1 MYNKFRAYVSQ
12 NKQATYSACIRRHS
26 ESGRGTD
33 ALTTSGPKATS
44 ADMMS
49 IHTLDN
55 PDQLKPSAT
64 AASRPKSSRLTSTG
78 RSHSCESDTLTQ
90 RSSGTSALDSTSGAK
105 GYLPYWSDYTREISS
120 ALWSPTETVLRGLER
135 NSSRHCSSAT
145 AGSSWFSISEI
156 SAPRRSSR
164 LIFSPSSQFLE
175 SASTDSVA
183 TTRKSRKIR
192 LYPDAGQRAE
202 LRSWFGAARYA
213 YNQAVELLTSED
225 APPAVKTKIRDLIL
239 PTLPPWHRNAP
250 REVLVGAVFDACRAI
265 SAVKRRNGELA
276 RDKSRGSRQDEDFA
290 RVRFRSRKNPRQ
302 TFTVQANCVSDMG
315 IYRTKL
321 GDMQMAE
328 KLPTPENRNICRL
341 SLRYSQYH
349 MSTPYDEKLQPRREN
364 QARVVALDPGVRSFL
379 TWYCADSVG
388 KIGEGAFFRI
398 QRLCERLDD
407 LLSRAAKSPS
417 RRRRNMRRAGNR
429 MRIKIENLVTE
440 LHRQAARFLVD
451 RFDVILLPTFETS
464 EMVERGRRR
473 IRSKTVRNLLSLA
486 HYRFKLFLRHKAAET
501 RAIVLDVSEAYT
513 TKTVSW
519 TGELQENLGGASVVV
534 AQDGE
539 RMDRDYNGARGIYLR
554 ALGDI
559 PALRDLF
566 SECAAS
572 VSESRLSGNM
582 SEDAQVSLFG
592 SS

>member
-1 MYNKFRAYVSQ
+1 MWFS
-12 NKQATYSACIRRHS
+12 IS
-26 ESGRGTD
+26 E
-33 ALTTSGPKATS
+33 TS
-44 ADMMS
+44 A
-49 IHTLDN
+49 
-55 PDQLKPSAT
+55 P
-64 AASRPKSSRLTSTG
+64 RKSSRLT
-78 RSHSCESDTLTQ
+78 
-90 RSSGTSALDSTSGAK
+90 
-105 GYLPYWSDYTREISS
+105 
-120 ALWSPTETVLRGLER
+120 
-135 NSSRHCSSAT
+135 
-145 AGSSWFSISEI
+145 
-156 SAPRRSSR
+156 
-164 LIFSPSSQFLE
+164 FSPSSLSLE
-175 SASTDSVA
+175 PGLTDCGDTV
-183 TTRKSRKIR
+183 RKSRKIR

-202 LRSWFGAARYA
+202 LRRWFGAARYA
-213 YNQAVELLTSED
+213 YNQTVELLTSED
-225 APPAVKTKIRDLIL
+225 APPAVKTRVRDVIL
-239 PTLPPWHRNAP
+239 PTLPPWHRSAP
-250 REVLVGAVFDACRAI
+250 REVLVGAIFDACRAI
-265 SAVKRRNGELA
+265 SAVKKRNAELA

-290 RVRFRSRKNPRQ
+290 HVRFRSRKNPRQ

-315 IYRTKL
+315 IYRSKL

-328 KLPTPENRNICRL
+328 KLPVPENRNICRL
-341 SLRYSQYH
+341 SLRYGQYH
-349 MSTPYDEKLQPRREN
+349 LSVPYDEKPPPEREN

-417 RRRRNMRRAGNR
+417 RKRRNMRRAANR
-429 MRIKIENLVTE
+429 MRLRIENLVAE

-451 RFDVILLPTFETS
+451 NYDVILLPGFETS

-486 HYRFKLFLRHKAAET
+486 HYRFKLFVRHKAAESG
-501 RAIVLDVSEAYT
+501 AIVLDVNEAYT

-519 TGELQENLGGASVVV
+519 TGEVLEGLGGASVVV

-559 PALRDLF
+559 PALRTLL

-572 VSESRLSGNM
+572 TNDSCLSGNM
-582 SEDAQVSLFG
+582 SEDAQVSSLG